1 MNRTAQ
7 DIGDELYALAPQ
19 AFTAARDGYIAEA
32 KEAGGRALA
41 ADLAALKRPSVA
53 AGLVNLVALR
63 RPDSVERL
71 IQLGQTIREA
81 QGNVTPQQLRD
92 LSARRR
98 KELDDVV
105 SLAQSLAAERG
116 DATPTRAAL
125 TEVESTFAAA
135 MADDA
140 SARVVR
146 DGRAI
151 RALSYSGFG
160 EAAGGASAAAV
171 FGTAPPPP
179 ATKARPTSQAQT
191 TRPTSPPSGHD
202 DHPSRADAKAAA
214 RKEAEEAAARAEA
227 EQAQRREAAR
237 ERVNAAREVVSLTT
251 AAHTDSESE
260 VQRLS
265 EEIAELRNQL
275 DIAQRDARAA
285 RQARLAAE
293 RDLATAERLL
303 NRYA

>member
-32 KEAGGRALA
+32 KEAGNRALA

-63 RPDSVERL
+63 QPDSVERL

-116 DATPTRAAL
+116 DAAPTRAAL

-135 MADDA
+135 MADDG

-151 RALSYSGFG
+151 KALSYSGFG
-160 EAAGGASAAAV
+160 EAAGDAAV
-171 FGTAPPPP
+171 FGTAAP
-179 ATKARPTSQAQT
+179 ATKARPATQAVT
-191 TRPTSPPSGHD
+191 GRPTSQPSGHD

-214 RKEAEEAAARAEA
+214 RREAEEAAARAEA

-237 ERVNAAREVVSLTT
+237 ERVDAAREVLSLTT

-265 EEIAELRNQL
+265 DAIAELRNQL
-275 DIAQRDARAA
+275 DVAQRDARAA

-293 RDLATAERLL
+293 RDLASAERLL